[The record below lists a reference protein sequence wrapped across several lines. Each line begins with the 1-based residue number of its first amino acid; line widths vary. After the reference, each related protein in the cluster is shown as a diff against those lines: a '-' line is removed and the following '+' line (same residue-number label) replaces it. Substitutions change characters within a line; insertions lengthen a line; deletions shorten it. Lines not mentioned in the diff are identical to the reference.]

1 MLDAKLASRIY
12 RQYTLMCEQFDD
24 NTEYDKIVNMEYRG
38 IPNLKDKAYYVEH
51 IDTTGRDIIQQAV
64 NIYATQK
71 PKWNVLP
78 RGLGDLDIAKE
89 FEKTI
94 EWYMWKAAQKGRKRF
109 HTEALMNA
117 CKYNK
122 VCAQLEWKKDD
133 SGYEYPCVKI
143 YHPNTVVYE
152 YGSELHWVAVV
163 NNVTAVSVI
172 EHWNDYAKPNWME
185 KLTKGDTIGKALK
198 ELHDLADDDPE
209 QRVMYID
216 YEDKKRRYTYFYPVT
231 GTEVDDCFGLEDNTP
246 KDDVVVIQD
255 KENKNG
261 FINWAISEG
270 EGDALLAPL
279 HKGKYYNN
287 INDLETIKATQLFRR
302 AFFPMFMKH
311 GRKGEPVDVDFSGDE
326 VVIETPDGSQLTQTV
341 PPPLDSG
348 FNELAAQMQNKM
360 VNSIGISSTASLQI
374 SNVQHSTLQDQIKLR
389 LAQLEPYK
397 RVTEQAL
404 VQIAYLMF
412 KWAKKKDK
420 PLKGSVLY
428 SSKGENKDFNF
439 GSEVLISSEDINL
452 DSLYITCEIMPNNSN
467 DRLQVTNQIAML
479 VQSDIPI
486 PMSEYIEMLGMG
498 DPDILQE
505 RSEQEKLRKTV
516 LAASLTDIMNEPVM
530 KMQKEMATFQ
540 AQLQQQMQQMQMMQQ
555 QAMQQ
560 QALLGQVPP
569 PNQMQGQVAPQQGMP
584 LPSDAMTQGMGMNA
598 GMGGMPPQEANA
610 EITQG
615 MRP

>member
-1 MLDAKLASRIY
+1 MLDSKLASRIY

-24 NTEYDKIVNMEYRG
+24 NTEYDKIVDMEYRG

-64 NIYATQK
+64 NIYSTQK

-78 RGLGDLDIAKE
+78 RGLGDVDTAKE
-89 FEKTI
+89 FEKVI
-94 EWYMWKAAQKGRKRF
+94 EWYMYKAAQMGRKRF

-122 VCAQLEWKKDD
+122 VCAQLEWTDD
-133 SGYEYPCVKI
+133 YNFCVKI

-152 YGSELHWVAVV
+152 YGAKLQWVCVV
-163 NNVTAVSVI
+163 NNVTASSVI
-172 EHWNDYAKPNWME
+172 EHWNDYAKPNWLE
-185 KLTKGDTIGKALK
+185 KLTKGDTIGSALRQLQ
-198 ELHDLADDDPE
+198 ELADDDPE
-209 QRVMYID
+209 QRVMYVD
-216 YEDKKRRYTYFYPVT
+216 YTDEKKRYTYFYPVS
-231 GTEVDDCFGLEDNTP
+231 GTEVDDCFGLDDEGKP
-246 KDDVVVIQD
+246 KSDVVIIQD
-255 KENKNG
+255 KANELG
-261 FINWAISEG
+261 FINWAIAEG

-279 HKGKYYNN
+279 YKGNYYNN

-326 VVIETPDGSQLTQTV
+326 VVIETPEGSQLTQTV

-348 FNELAAQMQNKM
+348 FNELSAQMQNKM
-360 VNSIGISSTASLQI
+360 VNSIGISSTASLQV

-397 RVTEQAL
+397 RVTEQAF

-420 PLKGSVLY
+420 VLKGSVLY
-428 SSKGENKDFNF
+428 SSKGKDKDFVF
-439 GSEVLISSEDINL
+439 GSEVLISSDDINL
-452 DSLYITCEIMPNNSN
+452 DSLYISCEIMPNNSN

-479 VQSDIPI
+479 VQSDVPI
-486 PMSEYIEMLGMG
+486 PMSEYIEMLGVG

-540 AQLQQQMQQMQMMQQ
+540 AQLQQQMQQLQMMQQ
-555 QAMQQ
+555 QQAMQ
-560 QALLGQVPP
+560 GQVPP

-584 LPSDAMTQGMGMNA
+584 LPSDGTTQGIGMDA

-610 EITQG
+610 EITQN
-615 MRP
+615 MRG

>member
-1 MLDAKLASRIY
+1 MS
-12 RQYTLMCEQFDD
+12 EEFED
-24 NTEYDKIVNMEYRG
+24 NIEYDKIVAMEYRG
-38 IPNLKDKAYYVEH
+38 IPNLKDKAYYVEF

-64 NIYATQK
+64 NIYSTQK

-78 RGLGDLDIAKE
+78 RGLGDLDTAKE

-109 HTEALMNA
+109 HSEALINS

-122 VCAQLEWKKDD
+122 VCAQLEWKKDE
-133 SGYEYPCVKI
+133 SGNEYPCVKI

-152 YGSELHWVAVV
+152 YGSELQWVAVV

-172 EHWNDYAKPNWME
+172 EHWNDYAKPNWLD
-185 KLTKGDTIGKALK
+185 KLTAGDTIGKALK
-198 ELHDLADDDPE
+198 ELQSLSDDDPE

-231 GTEVDDCFGLEDNTP
+231 GTEVDDSFGLDDEGKPTA
-246 KDDVVVIQD
+246 DVVVIQD

-261 FINWAISEG
+261 YINWAIAEG
-270 EGDALLAPL
+270 EGDPLLAPL
-279 HKGKYYNN
+279 YKGNYYNN
-287 INDLETIKATQLFRR
+287 VNDLESLKATQLFRR

-311 GRKGEPVDVDFSGDE
+311 GRQGESVDVDFSGDE
-326 VVIETPDGSQLTQTV
+326 VVMEAPDGSQITQTV

-348 FNELAAQMQNKM
+348 FNELSAQIQGKM
-360 VNSIGISSTASLQI
+360 VNSIGISSTSSLQV

-397 RVTEQAL
+397 RVTEQ
-404 VQIAYLMF
+404 VFTQIAYLIF

-420 PLKGSVLY
+420 TLQGSVLY
-428 SSKGENKDFNF
+428 PSKSDGKAFEQ
-439 GSEVLISSEDINL
+439 GSEVKVSPDQINL
-452 DSLYITCEIMPNNSN
+452 DALYITCDILANNAN

-486 PMSEYIEMLGMG
+486 PTSEYIEMLGLG
-498 DPDILQE
+498 DPDVLLE
-505 RSEQEKLRKTV
+505 RAEAEKLRRTV
-516 LAASLTDIMNEPVM
+516 LAANLQELMNEPVK
-530 KMQKEMATFQ
+530 KMQMEMATFQ
-540 AQLQQQMQQMQMMQQ
+540 AQLQQQMQQMQMQQ
-555 QAMQQ
+555 QQQ
-560 QALLGQVPP
+560 MAQGAN
-569 PNQMQGQVAPQQGMP
+569 PNAGQVAPQQGMP
-584 LPSDAMTQGMGMNA
+584 LPSDATAQGLGA
-598 GMGGMPPQEANA
+598 DASMGGIPPQEANA
-610 EITQG
+610 EITRN